1 MDLAAA
7 SSLVIRTLKDAME
20 EALTPTNIDLATV
33 TADGYH
39 FFNQAEIETA
49 VEKAMEDYDE

>member
-1 MDLAAA
+1 MAAA

-33 TADGYH
+33 TADGYR
-39 FFNQAEIETA
+39 FFNQGEIEAA